1 MRATDPCVS
10 SSPSGLGHQSRGP
23 VNLPTRNPRNVFP
36 HQGPAFAVLTG
47 AEAITFEK
55 QNRRP
60 MSDDLR
66 KEAPMPQELEL
77 TNRTFSDEV
86 LRSDAP
92 VLVDFWAPWCGPCR
106 AMMPVIDKLA
116 KESGGRYRVGKV
128 NVDHFP
134 DIAKYYGISGV
145 PTLLLFHRGRVVKA
159 FEGVQS
165 ERTLRAAL
173 DKVSPP
179 AANPNPSPSPSSNFV
194 MRWLGLE

>member
-1 MRATDPCVS
+1 
-10 SSPSGLGHQSRGP
+10 
-23 VNLPTRNPRNVFP
+23 
-36 HQGPAFAVLTG
+36 
-47 AEAITFEK
+47 
-55 QNRRP
+55 

-66 KEAPMPQELEL
+66 KEDTMPQELEL

-116 KESGGRYRVGKV
+116 KENGGRYRVGKV

-134 DIAKYYGISGV
+134 DIAKYYAISGV

-173 DKVSPP
+173 DKVAPL
-179 AANPNPSPSPSSNFV
+179 ATNPSPSSNFV

>member
-1 MRATDPCVS
+1 
-10 SSPSGLGHQSRGP
+10 
-23 VNLPTRNPRNVFP
+23 
-36 HQGPAFAVLTG
+36 
-47 AEAITFEK
+47 
-55 QNRRP
+55 
-60 MSDDLR
+60 
-66 KEAPMPQELEL
+66 MPQELEL
-77 TNRTFSDEV
+77 TNRTFSEEV

-116 KESGGRYRVGKV
+116 KGSGGRYRVGKV

-134 DIAKYYGISGV
+134 DIAKYYGIAGV

-165 ERTLRAAL
+165 ERTLRAEL

-179 AANPNPSPSPSSNFV
+179 AASPNPSPSPNFV